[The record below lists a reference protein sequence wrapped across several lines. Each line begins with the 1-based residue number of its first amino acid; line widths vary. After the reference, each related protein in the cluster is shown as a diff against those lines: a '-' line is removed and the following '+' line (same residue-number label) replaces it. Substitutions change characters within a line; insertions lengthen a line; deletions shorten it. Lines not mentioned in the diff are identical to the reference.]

1 MCLRKRSISF
11 LFIVV
16 QGEREGKEEE
26 GLVEGVDGRGKEMKL
41 FLKSCLRM
49 LRENRKNRYSSKECC
64 SVRKAS
70 NILKNTSDPLPVLL
84 SSSF

>member
-11 LFIVV
+11 LVIVV
-16 QGEREGKEEE
+16 GEREVLVEE
-26 GLVEGVDGRGKEMKL
+26 GGGRGREMKL

-70 NILKNTSDPLPVLL
+70 NILKNTSDPLLL
-84 SSSF
+84 SSSSF